1 MRNDDNWQN
10 LVSKIVNIDLQFSYI
25 LMAKLITP
33 FEGSDL
39 IITAGFAV
47 NAM

>member
-1 MRNDDNWQN
+1 MCNDDNRQN
-10 LVSKIVNIDLQFSYI
+10 RVSKIDNINLQFSYI

-33 FEGSDL
+33 FEGFDL
-39 IITAGFAV
+39 IIVAGYTV